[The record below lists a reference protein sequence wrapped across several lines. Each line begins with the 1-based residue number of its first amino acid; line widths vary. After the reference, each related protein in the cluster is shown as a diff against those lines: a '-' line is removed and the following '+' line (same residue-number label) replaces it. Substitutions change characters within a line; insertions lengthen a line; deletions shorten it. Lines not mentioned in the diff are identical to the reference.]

1 VISTRDGD
9 GASKVV
15 GDRSQD
21 ATAVTV
27 NVDWHVGAAIGG
39 LKL

>member
-1 VISTRDGD
+1 MISTRDGD

-21 ATAVTV
+21 DTAVTV
-27 NVDWHVGAAIGG
+27 NVDWHVGTAIGG